1 MCRAFG
7 FVGGVFR
14 MRNVLVT
21 GGAGYVGAV
30 LVPKLLN
37 HNYCVKVIDLYLF
50 GEGALEGVSDHPNLT
65 QIKGDIRDSD
75 LLRREMPGIDAVIHL
90 ACISNDP
97 SYELNP
103 QLGKSINYDA
113 FLPLVDIA
121 KKEKVRRFIFASSSS
136 VYGVKQEPE
145 VTEDLPLEPL
155 TDYSKY
161 KALCEEYLLQQQT
174 NDFTVLILRP
184 ATVCGY
190 SARLRLDLTVNILTN
205 HAVHLKKI
213 NVFGGEQK
221 RPNIHIEDLTDL
233 YVKTLTFAKEKI
245 AGKIFN
251 AGYQNYKVIELAE
264 MVKQVIGEKNL
275 EMSVS
280 SSNDKRSY
288 CISSEKIKKELGFVP
303 KHTVEDAIRD
313 LKKAFEN
320 NFVRN
325 PLEDIRY
332 YNIKTMQALN
342 LK

>member
-1 MCRAFG
+1 
-7 FVGGVFR
+7 
-14 MRNVLVT
+14 MRNILVP

-37 HNYCVKVIDLYLF
+37 HGYNVKVIDLYIY
-50 GEGALEGVSDHPNLT
+50 GEDVLSRVKDHPNLT
-65 QIKGDIRDSD
+65 QIKADIRDVD
-75 LLRREMPGIDAVIHL
+75 VLRREIPGTDAIIHL

-103 QLGKSINYDA
+103 RLGKSINYDA

-121 KKEKVRRFIFASSSS
+121 QKEKVQRFIFASSSS
-136 VYGVKQEPE
+136 VYGVKQESN

-161 KALCEEYLLQQQT
+161 KALCEEYLLQKQSD
-174 NDFTVLILRP
+174 DFTVLILRP

-190 SARLRLDLTVNILTN
+190 SPRLRLDLTVNILTN
-205 HAVHLKKI
+205 HAVNLKKI
-213 NVFGGEQK
+213 SVFGGEQK

-245 AGKIFN
+245 AGKIYN
-251 AGYQNYKVIELAE
+251 AGYQNYKVIEIAQ
-264 MVKQVIGEKNL
+264 MVKKIIGQENLQMVI
-275 EMSVS
+275 SPS
-280 SSNDKRSY
+280 DDRRSY
-288 CISSEKIKKELGFVP
+288 CISSEKIKKELDFFP
-303 KHTVEDAIRD
+303 KHSVEDAIHD

-325 PLEDIRY
+325 PLEGIRY